1 MLTIEHLALSYL
13 LPTGKELPA
22 LQDFNLTIKQ
32 GQMLGL
38 VGESGCGKTTLC
50 HVLTKSLPYHGS
62 ITFESTELKALTDT
76 KAYYAQVQYIFQDPK
91 STVPPHMNLEH
102 WALAPLKNLKGM
114 SQRQAQSLIQRLMT
128 EVGLDPELLAR
139 KPSEVSLGQLQRLSL
154 IKSLALEPKLL
165 LCDEITS
172 ALDPKSTQLC
182 LELLTDYVRRTKLSV
197 LFITH
202 DLSTALTWCPHVAV
216 MFKGQILEQGPA
228 YELKHPYLQSLKHAA
243 QVLAGLQAPAPP
255 VNGAPTVTC
264 PMKQERLCPWLM
276 RCSKVQDQCLTQ
288 KPKLRPLSP
297 EHQICCHV
305 A

>member
-1 MLTIEHLALSYL
+1 MLKIEYLALSYR
-13 LPTGKELPA
+13 LPNGKDLPA

-32 GQMLGL
+32 GQLLGL

-50 HVLTKSLPYHGS
+50 HVLTKSLPYHGL
-62 ITFESTELKALTDT
+62 ITFEGTELKALTDT

-114 SQRQAQSLIQRLMT
+114 SPRQAKSLIQRLMC

-139 KPSEVSLGQLQRLSL
+139 KPIEVSLGQLQRLSL

-172 ALDPKSTQLC
+172 ALDPKSSQLC

-202 DLSTALTWCPHVAV
+202 DLSTALTWCPQVAV
-216 MFKGQILEQGPA
+216 MFKGQLLEQGPA
-228 YELKHPYLQSLKHAA
+228 AELKHPYLQSLKHAA
-243 QVLAGLQAPAPP
+243 QILAGKQVPAPQI
-255 VNGAPTVTC
+255 NGAPSITC

-276 RCSKVQDQCLTQ
+276 RCNKAQEQCLTQ
-288 KPKLRPLSP
+288 KPKLRPLSS

>member
-1 MLTIEHLALSYL
+1 MLKIEHLALSYR
-13 LPTGKELPA
+13 LPNGKDLPA

-32 GQMLGL
+32 GQLQGL

-50 HVLTKSLPYHGS
+50 HVLTKSLPYHGL
-62 ITFESTELKALTDT
+62 ITFEGTELKDLTDT

-114 SQRQAQSLIQRLMT
+114 SPRQAKSLIQRLMC

-139 KPSEVSLGQLQRLSL
+139 KPIEVSLGQLQRLSL

-172 ALDPKSTQLC
+172 ALDPKSSQLC

-202 DLSTALTWCPHVAV
+202 DLSTALTWCPQVAV
-216 MFKGQILEQGPA
+216 MFKGQLLEQGPA
-228 YELKHPYLQSLKHAA
+228 AELKHPYLQSLKHAA
-243 QVLAGLQAPAPP
+243 QILAGKQVPAPQI
-255 VNGAPTVTC
+255 NGAPSITC

-276 RCSKVQDQCLTQ
+276 RCNKAQEQCLTQ
-288 KPKLRPLSP
+288 KPKLRPLSS

>member
-1 MLTIEHLALSYL
+1 MLKIEHLALSYR
-13 LPTGKELPA
+13 LPNGKDLPA

-32 GQMLGL
+32 GQLLGL

-50 HVLTKSLPYHGS
+50 HVLTKSLPYHGL
-62 ITFESTELKALTDT
+62 ITFEGTELKDLTDT

-114 SQRQAQSLIQRLMT
+114 SPRQAKSLIQRLMC
-128 EVGLDPELLAR
+128 EVGLAPELLAR
-139 KPSEVSLGQLQRLSL
+139 KPIEVSLGQLQRLSL

-172 ALDPKSTQLC
+172 ALDPKSSQLC

-202 DLSTALTWCPHVAV
+202 DLNTALTWCPQVAV
-216 MFKGQILEQGPA
+216 MFKGQLLEQGPA
-228 YELKHPYLQSLKHAA
+228 AELKHPYLQSLKHAA
-243 QVLAGLQAPAPP
+243 QILAGKQVPAPQI
-255 VNGAPTVTC
+255 NGAPSITC

-276 RCSKVQDQCLTQ
+276 RCNKAQEQCLTQ
-288 KPKLRPLSP
+288 KPKLRPLSS

>member
-1 MLTIEHLALSYL
+1 MLTIEHLALSYR
-13 LPTGKELPA
+13 LPNGKDLPA

-32 GQMLGL
+32 GQLLGL

-50 HVLTKSLPYHGS
+50 HVLTKSLPYHGL
-62 ITFESTELKALTDT
+62 ITFEGTELKALTDT

-114 SQRQAQSLIQRLMT
+114 SPRQAKSLIKRLMT
-128 EVGLDPELLAR
+128 EVGLAPELLAR

-172 ALDPKSTQLC
+172 ALDPKSSQLC

-202 DLSTALTWCPHVAV
+202 DLSTALTWCPQVAV
-216 MFKGQILEQGPA
+216 MFKGQLLEQGPA
-228 YELKHPYLQSLKHAA
+228 AELKHPYLQSLKHAA
-243 QVLAGLQAPAPP
+243 QILAGKQVPAPQI
-255 VNGAPTVTC
+255 NGAPSITC

-276 RCSKVQDQCLTQ
+276 RCNKAQEQCLTQ
-288 KPKLRPLSP
+288 KPKLRPLSS

>member
-1 MLTIEHLALSYL
+1 MLKIEHLALSYR
-13 LPTGKELPA
+13 LPNGKDLPA

-32 GQMLGL
+32 GQLLGL

-62 ITFESTELKALTDT
+62 ITFEGTELKDLTDT

-114 SQRQAQSLIQRLMT
+114 SPRQAQSLIQRLMC

-139 KPSEVSLGQLQRLSL
+139 KPIEVSLGQLQRLSL

-172 ALDPKSTQLC
+172 ALDPKSSQLC
-182 LELLTDYVRRTKLSV
+182 LELLTDYVRRTELSV

-202 DLSTALTWCPHVAV
+202 DLNTALTWCPQVAV
-216 MFKGQILEQGPA
+216 MFKGQLLEQGPA
-228 YELKHPYLQSLKHAA
+228 AELKHPYLQSLKHAA
-243 QVLAGLQAPAPP
+243 QILAGKQVPAPQI
-255 VNGAPTVTC
+255 NGAPSITC

-276 RCSKVQDQCLTQ
+276 RCNKAQEQCLTQ

>member
-1 MLTIEHLALSYL
+1 MLKIEHLALSYR
-13 LPTGKELPA
+13 LPNGKDLPA

-32 GQMLGL
+32 GQLLGL

-50 HVLTKSLPYHGS
+50 HVLTKSLPYHGL
-62 ITFESTELKALTDT
+62 ITFEGTELKDLTDT

-114 SQRQAQSLIQRLMT
+114 SPRQAKSLIQRLMC

-139 KPSEVSLGQLQRLSL
+139 KPIEVSLGQLQRLSL

-172 ALDPKSTQLC
+172 ALDPKSSQLC

-202 DLSTALTWCPHVAV
+202 DLSTALTWCPQVAV
-216 MFKGQILEQGPA
+216 MFKGQLLEQGPA
-228 YELKHPYLQSLKHAA
+228 AELKHPYLQSLKHAA
-243 QVLAGLQAPAPP
+243 QILAGKQVP
-255 VNGAPTVTC
+255 VPQINGAPSITC

-276 RCSKVQDQCLTQ
+276 RCNKAQEQCLTQ
-288 KPKLRPLSP
+288 KPKLRPLSS